1 MIMLV
6 YIFVIDY
13 TFVILKC
20 SAPIALAPFVILI
33 SSGLDGVACI
43 IMVPKKWNNRVAASF
58 LVTKGNEVKKDVFT
72 NRVVLGHFD

>member
-1 MIMLV
+1 MLV

-43 IMVPKKWNNRVAASF
+43 IMVPKK
-58 LVTKGNEVKKDVFT
+58 
-72 NRVVLGHFD
+72 